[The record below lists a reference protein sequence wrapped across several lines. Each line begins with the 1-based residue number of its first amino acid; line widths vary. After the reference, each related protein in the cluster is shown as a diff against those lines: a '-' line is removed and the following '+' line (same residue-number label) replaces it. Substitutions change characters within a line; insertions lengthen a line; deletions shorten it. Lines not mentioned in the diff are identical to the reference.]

1 MVKNGEETAKKEGK
15 TTGNVLPVLLGTG
28 TGLVLLL
35 LLTLLAAGLIWSG
48 VLPVSIA
55 GMSLTI
61 GRPSC
66 GEQGK
71 WGIPAHGKRSRRPSL
86 PHLGIGLPGNHWN
99 RGVSWAVCGNPT
111 DDIGWRLFGWANG
124 EEEAEEKEAIKN
136 DEDCKKSGAGFG
148 PEKRNGTKKSRHS
161 TVDSFRWIL
170 GRGRIGVP
178 AGGKTVH
185 RALYRSVFPAG
196 STNVHCAVSVA

>member
-61 GRPSC
+61 AAGLCALVGGRVAVNRGS
-66 GEQGK
+66 GG
-71 WGIPAHGKRSRRPSL
+71 SL
-86 PHLGIGLPGNHWN
+86 PMGSAAGGLLCLILGLVCLGTTGTEGFHGQFVGILLMTLAGGCLAGLMGKKKRKKKWQSEA
-99 RGVSWAVCGNPT
+99 VSWAMKVRSLCR
-111 DDIGWRLFGWANG
+111 ISLRISVRRS
-124 EEEAEEKEAIKN
+124 EQ
-136 DEDCKKSGAGFG
+136 KKSA
-148 PEKRNGTKKSRHS
+148 KLR
-161 TVDSFRWIL
+161 
-170 GRGRIGVP
+170 
-178 AGGKTVH
+178 
-185 RALYRSVFPAG
+185 YRT
-196 STNVHCAVSVA
+196 TNKAAP

>member
-61 GRPSC
+61 
-66 GEQGK
+66 
-71 WGIPAHGKRSRRPSL
+71 AA
-86 PHLGIGLPGNHWN
+86 GLCALVGS
-99 RGVSWAVCGNPT
+99 G
-111 DDIGWRLFGWANG
+111 
-124 EEEAEEKEAIKN
+124 
-136 DEDCKKSGAGFG
+136 KKSAWFL
-148 PEKRNGTKKSRHS
+148 RRQHF
-161 TVDSFRWIL
+161 FREPSA
-170 GRGRIGVP
+170 R
-178 AGGKTVH
+178 T
-185 RALYRSVFPAG
+185 
-196 STNVHCAVSVA
+196 

>member
-61 GRPSC
+61 AAGLCGLVGGRVAVNRGS
-66 GEQGK
+66 GG
-71 WGIPAHGKRSRRPSL
+71 SL
-86 PHLGIGLPGNHWN
+86 PMGSAAGGLL
-99 RGVSWAVCGNPT
+99 C
-111 DDIGWRLFGWANG
+111 L
-124 EEEAEEKEAIKN
+124 
-136 DEDCKKSGAGFG
+136 
-148 PEKRNGTKKSRHS
+148 
-161 TVDSFRWIL
+161 IL
-170 GRGRIGVP
+170 GLVCLGTTGTEGFHGQFVGILLMTL
-178 AGGKTVH
+178 AGGC
-185 RALYRSVFPAG
+185 LAG
-196 STNVHCAVSVA
+196 LMGKKKRKKKKR

>member
-61 GRPSC
+61 AAACAWWRPSC
-66 GEQGK
+66 GEQGS
-71 WGIPAHGKRSRRPSL
+71 GVPAHGKRSRRL
-86 PHLGIGLPGNHWN
+86 LCL
-99 RGVSWAVCGNPT
+99 
-111 DDIGWRLFGWANG
+111 
-124 EEEAEEKEAIKN
+124 
-136 DEDCKKSGAGFG
+136 
-148 PEKRNGTKKSRHS
+148 
-161 TVDSFRWIL
+161 IL
-170 GRGRIGVP
+170 GLVCLGTTGTEGFHGQFVGILLMTL
-178 AGGKTVH
+178 AGGC
-185 RALYRSVFPAG
+185 LAG
-196 STNVHCAVSVA
+196 

>member
-61 GRPSC
+61 AAAP
-66 GEQGK
+66 
-71 WGIPAHGKRSRRPSL
+71 W
-86 PHLGIGLPGNHWN
+86 W
-99 RGVSWAVCGNPT
+99 
-111 DDIGWRLFGWANG
+111 
-124 EEEAEEKEAIKN
+124 EAEL
-136 DEDCKKSGAGFG
+136 
-148 PEKRNGTKKSRHS
+148 R
-161 TVDSFRWIL
+161 
-170 GRGRIGVP
+170 
-178 AGGKTVH
+178 
-185 RALYRSVFPAG
+185 
-196 STNVHCAVSVA
+196 

>member
-61 GRPSC
+61 AAGLCALVGGRVAVNRGS
-66 GEQGK
+66 GG
-71 WGIPAHGKRSRRPSL
+71 SL
-86 PHLGIGLPGNHWN
+86 PMGSAAGGLL
-99 RGVSWAVCGNPT
+99 C
-111 DDIGWRLFGWANG
+111 L
-124 EEEAEEKEAIKN
+124 
-136 DEDCKKSGAGFG
+136 
-148 PEKRNGTKKSRHS
+148 
-161 TVDSFRWIL
+161 IL
-170 GRGRIGVP
+170 GLVCLGTTG
-178 AGGKTVH
+178 
-185 RALYRSVFPAG
+185 
-196 STNVHCAVSVA
+196 N

>member
-61 GRPSC
+61 AAGLGDPCPWEAQQEAFFASSWDWSAWEPLEPR
-66 GEQGK
+66 GFMG
-71 WGIPAHGKRSRRPSL
+71 SL
-86 PHLGIGLPGNHWN
+86 WE
-99 RGVSWAVCGNPT
+99 S
-111 DDIGWRLFGWANG
+111 
-124 EEEAEEKEAIKN
+124 
-136 DEDCKKSGAGFG
+136 
-148 PEKRNGTKKSRHS
+148 
-161 TVDSFRWIL
+161 
-170 GRGRIGVP
+170 
-178 AGGKTVH
+178 
-185 RALYRSVFPAG
+185 Y
-196 STNVHCAVSVA
+196 

>member
-61 GRPSC
+61 AAGLCALVGGRVAVNRGS
-66 GEQGK
+66 GG
-71 WGIPAHGKRSRRPSL
+71 SL
-86 PHLGIGLPGNHWN
+86 PMGSAAAFFASSWDWSAWEPLEP
-99 RGVSWAVCGNPT
+99 RG
-111 DDIGWRLFGWANG
+111 FM
-124 EEEAEEKEAIKN
+124 
-136 DEDCKKSGAGFG
+136 
-148 PEKRNGTKKSRHS
+148 
-161 TVDSFRWIL
+161 
-170 GRGRIGVP
+170 
-178 AGGKTVH
+178 
-185 RALYRSVFPAG
+185 G
-196 STNVHCAVSVA
+196 SLWESY

>member
-61 GRPSC
+61 AAGLCALVGGPWEAQQEAFFASSWDWSAWEPLEPR
-66 GEQGK
+66 GFMG
-71 WGIPAHGKRSRRPSL
+71 SL
-86 PHLGIGLPGNHWN
+86 WE
-99 RGVSWAVCGNPT
+99 S
-111 DDIGWRLFGWANG
+111 
-124 EEEAEEKEAIKN
+124 
-136 DEDCKKSGAGFG
+136 
-148 PEKRNGTKKSRHS
+148 
-161 TVDSFRWIL
+161 
-170 GRGRIGVP
+170 
-178 AGGKTVH
+178 
-185 RALYRSVFPAG
+185 Y
-196 STNVHCAVSVA
+196 